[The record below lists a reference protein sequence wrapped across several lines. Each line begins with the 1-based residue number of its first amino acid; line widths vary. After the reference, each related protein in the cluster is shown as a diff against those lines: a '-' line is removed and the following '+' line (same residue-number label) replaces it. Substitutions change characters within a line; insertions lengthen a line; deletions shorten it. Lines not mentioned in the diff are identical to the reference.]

1 MSLKFISYFDVD
13 QGSMERFEIKLD
25 LLDLNSLVV
34 IKLGKPKKKKKTWLM
49 AWTFNL
55 PCTITFQFGDYFHKG
70 GTYWCGKL
78 WFEECTIC

>member
-34 IKLGKPKKKKKTWLM
+34 IKLGKPKKKKKT
-49 AWTFNL
+49 
-55 PCTITFQFGDYFHKG
+55 
-70 GTYWCGKL
+70 
-78 WFEECTIC
+78 